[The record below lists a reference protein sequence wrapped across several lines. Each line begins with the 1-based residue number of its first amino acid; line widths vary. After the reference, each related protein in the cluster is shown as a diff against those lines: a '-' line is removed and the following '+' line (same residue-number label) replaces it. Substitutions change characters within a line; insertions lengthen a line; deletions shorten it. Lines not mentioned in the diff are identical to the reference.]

1 MLGFLPMILQAQS
14 LIFKQLDVENGLP
27 CQETYE
33 TLQASDGFLWVAT
46 DRGVCRFNGRD
57 FECFSVEDGLLD
69 NAVLGLYEDAE
80 GNIWFPLALGGL
92 NYWDGDAIKAFKYNN
107 TLLRYIRNSGSIDR
121 IVIDDKGSL
130 WVVGYKEGILLEI
143 DKYGKA
149 FTHINSEA
157 RGHFY
162 IKEFKNGHLLS
173 GPLHGLSN
181 YHSVRKDTSLLIFYK
196 PNTQDTIRLPFPFNK
211 NARTEILVKTDSS
224 YLVAIDSILLQ
235 IKGTDIVARHD
246 FDYNVVGM
254 EEAPGEGLWV
264 TTEEGLFHFKE
275 SIETDYSTYLDGL
288 NPCFV
293 AKDFEGGLW
302 VNSLSSGLFYLP
314 PLRWLELALNN
325 SAVSHV
331 EIFNEDIVCSDF
343 KGSVSILMQ
352 KGEGL
357 LIDTI
362 LRNAGYSPT
371 LFTDGDTLYAGTNL
385 VLGKKLGYH
394 TEKSSI
400 QRVLSYS
407 KGSAGKVY
415 AGTILGYVELLEG
428 REIYSSADHGF
439 SQRVTA
445 IAEMANAEVLIG
457 TGKGLYRKVGQSFL
471 KISDFAVV
479 DIVQGPKGGFWVLS
493 DGQGTYRYQNG
504 ELSLIVQLN
513 LTSNL
518 STCAFLDSQGDLW
531 IGTTKGLNRVEF
543 LSENP
548 LRTRSTQFD
557 ISDGLPSNQINSL
570 NEKNQAL
577 VIGTNKGIVMI
588 NLDQMDRNRT
598 PPKLAFSGIGINNQ
612 IQNEQAPI
620 RLSPSENELS
630 FEFEGISFRDAK
642 ELSYKYKLEGQ
653 DELWQS
659 TDQNKVN
666 YTNLKAGH
674 YTFLLSVK
682 NGDGQW
688 SEVIE
693 SQSFTIEQSLFGS
706 LWFWLGVWLLFA
718 ALVVFI
724 SFKVVSYVKRN
735 EENKRELL
743 IAEQMALKAQMK
755 PHFIF
760 NALNAIQLFI
770 ARNQK
775 KEANIYLSNFSQ
787 LMRSILD
794 GSNKGLISLSEELAM
809 LENYLKLEILRLKD
823 KVTYDIQVEKEIC
836 AERVLIPPMLIQP
849 IIENAL
855 WHGLSSKDEVGL
867 LQLRIGLRESN
878 LQIEVED
885 NGIGRETAA
894 KQKADNRKK
903 GDSIGL
909 QNIIDRLKIAYP
921 KRVEQPVNIIDLYDG
936 LKPMGTRVILLIPI
950 DLSP

>member
-1 MLGFLPMILQAQS
+1 MFLHAQS
-14 LIFKQLDVENGLP
+14 LVFRQLDVENGLP

-33 TLQASDGFLWVAT
+33 TLQASDGFLWIAT
-46 DRGVCRFNGRD
+46 DRGVCRYNGRG
-57 FECFSVEDGLLD
+57 FQCFSVEDGLLD
-69 NAVLGLYEDAE
+69 NAVLGLYEDRG

-92 NYWDGDAIKAFKYNN
+92 NYWDGQSIKEYKYND
-107 TLLRYIRNSGSIDR
+107 TLLKFIPNSGSIDR
-121 IVIDDKGSL
+121 IVFDEKGSL
-130 WVVGYKEGILLEI
+130 WVVGFKEGILLEI
-143 DKYGKA
+143 DKYGESIPHVTA
-149 FTHINSEA
+149 GL
-157 RGHFY
+157 RGYFY
-162 IKEFKNGHLLS
+162 IWEFANEDLLS
-173 GPLHGLSN
+173 GPFYAPSDYSISKADSSILVFKRPMGS
-181 YHSVRKDTSLLIFYK
+181 DTL
-196 PNTQDTIRLPFPFNK
+196 QLPFLFSGS
-211 NARTEILVKTDSS
+211 ARTEVLKQSDSS
-224 YLVAIDSILLQ
+224 YLIAIDSILLQ
-235 IKGTDIVARHD
+235 IKHGELKARHD
-246 FDYNVVGM
+246 FKRAVVGI
-254 EEAPGEGLWV
+254 EATSQDGIWI
-264 TTEEGLFHFKE
+264 TTEEGLFNFKE
-275 SIETDYSTYLDGL
+275 GLEGNYTIYLSGN

-302 VNSLSSGLFYLP
+302 VNSLSAGLFYLP
-314 PLRWLELALNN
+314 PLRWQELALNN
-325 SAVSHV
+325 SAVSKLALFAN
-331 EIFNEDIVCSDF
+331 EIAFSDF
-343 KGSVSILMQ
+343 KGSIS
-352 KGEGL
+352 L
-357 LIDTI
+357 LKQTKNGVQVDTI
-362 LRNAGYSPT
+362 LKNAGYSPI
-371 LFTDGDTLYAGTNL
+371 LCVDGDTLYAGSNL
-385 VLGKKLGYH
+385 VMRREQDCQSKKTDL
-394 TEKSSI
+394 

-407 KGSAGKVY
+407 KGRSGKVY
-415 AGTILGYVELLEG
+415 AGTITGYVELLQAE
-428 REIYSSADHGF
+428 EVYSSADHGF

-479 DIVQGPKGGFWVLS
+479 DIVQAPKETYWILS

-504 ELSLIVQLN
+504 ELELIEHLN

-518 STCAFLDSQGDLW
+518 STCGFWDSQGNLW

-543 LSENP
+543 LSEKP

-570 NEKNQAL
+570 IEKNKAL
-577 VIGTNKGIVMI
+577 VIGTNKGIVRI
-588 NLDQMDRNRT
+588 NLDQLDRNRT
-598 PPKLAFSGIGINNQ
+598 PPKLAFTGIRINNQ

-620 RLSPSENELS
+620 KLSPSENELT
-630 FEFEGISFRDAK
+630 FEFEGISFRDAR

-666 YTNLKAGH
+666 YTNLKAGN

-693 SQSFTIEQSLFGS
+693 SQSFSIKQSLFGS

-724 SFKVVSYVKRN
+724 SFKIVFYVKRN
-735 EENKRELL
+735 EANKRELL
-743 IAEQMALKAQMK
+743 IAEQVALKAQMK

-775 KEANIYLSNFSQ
+775 KEANDYLSNFSQ

-794 GSNKGLISLSEELAM
+794 GSSKGLISLSEELAM
-809 LENYLKLEILRLKD
+809 LENYLKLEMLRLKD
-823 KVTYDIQVEKEIC
+823 KVTYDIQVGKEIC

-849 IIENAL
+849 ILENAL
-855 WHGLSSKDEVGL
+855 WHGLSSKETAGL

-885 NGIGRETAA
+885 NGIGREMAA
-894 KQKADNRKK
+894 KQKADNRRK
-903 GDSIGL
+903 GESIGL

-921 KRVEQPVNIIDLYDG
+921 KRVDQPVTIIDLFDG

-950 DLSP
+950 DLNT